1 MCSRL
6 DNSCLLPFAILTCFC
21 AVDGAVLANSPVLV
35 ALCEA
40 AVLWPGAHVDVV
52 VSLGTGTVTPRAQV
66 PSGVVSWA
74 KTMLELAT
82 SSTFSNSLAA
92 GLLGPNRFFRLDA
105 PGGGDFDLTEM
116 RLDQLAAMLA
126 LGRRYV
132 ARCAAE
138 GIFSRLCAALGV
150 EAASDHPGSG
160 QHGDAGSGVAGA
172 GAGAGRTSGSDESES
187 VEMTMPTR
195 MPAAQQVTAGATS
208 DAAALYS
215 LGALF

>member
-1 MCSRL
+1 M
-6 DNSCLLPFAILTCFC
+6 
-21 AVDGAVLANSPVLV
+21 LANSPVII

-92 GLLGPNRFFRLDA
+92 GLLGPNRYFRFDA

-132 ARCAAE
+132 SRLAAD
-138 GIFSRLCAALGV
+138 GAFARLCAALGV
-150 EAASDHPGSG
+150 TPTSASASASAGHGGGTVAAHASHHDG
-160 QHGDAGSGVAGA
+160 AGA
-172 GAGAGRTSGSDESES
+172 GAGAGARLAGSDSSHREGHSAAAGGHRA
-187 VEMTMPTR
+187 TH
-195 MPAAQQVTAGATS
+195 PAASLALPKPASEHVS
-208 DAAALYS
+208 DTAALYS
-215 LGALF
+215 LGAVF